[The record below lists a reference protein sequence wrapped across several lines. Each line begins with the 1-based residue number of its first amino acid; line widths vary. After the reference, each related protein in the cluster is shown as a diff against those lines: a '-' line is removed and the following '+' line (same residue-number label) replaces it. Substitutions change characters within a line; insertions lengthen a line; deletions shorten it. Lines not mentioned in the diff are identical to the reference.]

1 VSQAPNRIRIAP
13 DGSLKLPRDVTEKLG
28 WLTGSY
34 LEVAVRDGVV
44 ELRRVEVD
52 LFAEA
57 VKKPE
62 ADAFEK
68 IMKKQRESAVKA
80 SEDFEEKIK
89 NPPPPLR
96 PEDRPEFWD

>member
-1 VSQAPNRIRIAP
+1 MSEPANRIRIAP

-28 WLTGSY
+28 WVTGSY
-34 LEVAVRDGVV
+34 LEVSVKGEAVV
-44 ELRRVEVD
+44 LKRVEVD

-57 VKKPE
+57 TKKPD

-68 IMKKQRESAVKA
+68 IMRKQKESSEKA
-80 SEDFEEKIK
+80 FQDFEVKIK
-89 NPPPPLR
+89 DPPKLR